1 MSTLLAP
8 KTKAIL
14 KSLLVRPRK
23 GLPTAS
29 PKRTL
34 DKETIGILDSL
45 ASEVPTKDRLA
56 RGQSTLTHKT
66 QRQLDRLKNVHNN
79 KVSKQKQTSLSE
91 ETLLEL
97 NILDTQIKP
106 KDNVKKDTATLNN
119 KTIRA
124 LATLTPTDP
133 IVSGTSD
140 AIKQEIVKEIIQG
153 VSYEHIQK
161 KMTEHSLKWSMFLEG
176 TSMPKPLGASLCL
189 YSVDTLKDIINDD
202 DENIMVK
209 CLLNNLLQAA
219 FEEPDARKV
228 ATVVAKLPIGD
239 MSVKVYIHKTLKF
252 SNFFKLFECFKKHLP
267 FLSDEQKNYLIRIT
281 NETGD
286 PWPNIQYFMNLT
298 DDISEH
304 LKMFRELRLSTDQM
318 DVIAENRFQTVTDF
332 ERDTMKYWL
341 KDSFGAKLTQFED
354 QWTKMSADDQQLRT
368 QQAVATGWTTA
379 GSAIAAGFAAGS
391 AITGGIVGLAV
402 LAGVQLLNFRNGQAI
417 GIDEYMRQKMICEYL
432 YRSAQERGL
441 VYHNVDYKKIERYML
456 KRHVHVLKKNM
467 LRAKQH
473 AEETE
478 RWWQTAI
485 RTPLTVEEGVAAVSM
500 IRDGG
505 SQGGFFEWVGG
516 GVGAGV
522 DSLLGLVGIGGGSSG
537 TLETMDE
544 LIHIQETVEKLNQI
558 LVPLEKELE
567 QFERFAEENL
577 FFCKFFKAQMDC
589 INIFH
594 KGFFSDLDLSVS
606 EAEDTFEKLQSY
618 KKLLTHLFELSKLR
632 LKLSKVRETIHY
644 KHQNEII
651 KRINKIAE
659 KLGVAPVQVRPHS
672 GSPSGPS
679 GGGGSSNSVSTVN
692 SAGINMATFTM
703 DEINTAAK
711 KSHNA
716 SGSGGLDVPDVKR
729 VLSANG
735 LDTNGLNDD
744 LRTRLRIFLESL

>member
-1 MSTLLAP
+1 MGDLLAP

-23 GLPTAS
+23 GLATAS
-29 PKRTL
+29 PKKTL

-45 ASEVPTKDRLA
+45 ARRPSKDRPA
-56 RGQSTLTHKT
+56 RGQSTITPKT

-79 KVSKQKQTSLSE
+79 KVSKQKQTSLSK

-97 NILDTQIKP
+97 NILDAQIKP

-140 AIKQEIVKEIIQG
+140 AIKQGIVKEIIQG
-153 VSYEHIQK
+153 VSYDHIQK

-189 YSVDTLKDIINDD
+189 YSVDTLKDIINND

-267 FLSDEQKNYLIRIT
+267 FLSDEQKNYLIRT
-281 NETGD
+281 VNDNGD

-341 KDSFGAKLTQFED
+341 QDSFGAKLTQFED
-354 QWTKMSADDQQLRT
+354 QWTTMSAAEQQQRT
-368 QQAVATGWTTA
+368 QQAVATGWATA

-441 VYHNVDYKKIERYML
+441 LYHNNDYKKIERYML

-500 IRDGG
+500 IQDGG
-505 SQGGFFEWVGG
+505 AQAGFFEWVGG

-522 DSLLGLVGIGGGSSG
+522 DSILGLVGIGGSSSAP
-537 TLETMDE
+537 ETMAE
-544 LIHIQETVEKLNQI
+544 LNHIRDTVEKLNQI

-606 EAEDTFEKLQSY
+606 EAEDTLEKLQSY

-651 KRINKIAE
+651 KKINKIAE
-659 KLGVAPVQVRPHS
+659 KLGVAPVQVRP
-672 GSPSGPS
+672 PS
-679 GGGGSSNSVSTVN
+679 GGPSGSSNSVSSSDEDPLDAVS
-692 SAGINMATFTM
+692 SAQIHQEGFTM
-703 DEINTAAK
+703 GQIRTAAK
-711 KSHNA
+711 SSHNA
-716 SGSGGLDVPDVKR
+716 SGSGGLNVPDVRK
-729 VLSANG
+729 VLKANN
-735 LDTNGLNDD
+735 LRDTGNSKTCRARLKKFLN
-744 LRTRLRIFLESL
+744 SL